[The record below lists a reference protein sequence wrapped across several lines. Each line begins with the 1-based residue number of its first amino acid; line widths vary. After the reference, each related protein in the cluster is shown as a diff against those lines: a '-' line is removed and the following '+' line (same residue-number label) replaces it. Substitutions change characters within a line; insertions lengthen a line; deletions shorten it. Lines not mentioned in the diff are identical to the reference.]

1 MTEEC
6 EFFDTAEEG
15 NFVCKKIGSSYKD
28 ITKEMCR
35 TICPVGIGKKRCEH
49 LKFTLRKDQ
58 SFSAIGIGGR
68 KTQIL
73 FEKAVCKKLQEQ
85 IFDTKK
91 CETCLAFR
99 QVTVKEKEE
108 EDTSSS
114 ALAKDELIQKG
125 IKLLID
131 GLGKENALE
140 FIKKM
145 KSTSSAVIPPQPKKE
160 EEKPLEKKEEKKEE
174 DELSLDK
181 WLPADF

>member
-1 MTEEC
+1 
-6 EFFDTAEEG
+6 
-15 NFVCKKIGSSYKD
+15 
-28 ITKEMCR
+28 MCR

-73 FEKAVCKKLQEQ
+73 FEKAVCKKLEEQ

-91 CETCLAFR
+91 CEACLEFR
-99 QVTVKEKEE
+99 QIIRKEKEKEE
-108 EDTSSS
+108 ESVSLE
-114 ALAKDELIQKG
+114 LAKDELIQKG

-131 GLGKENALE
+131 GLGRENALE
-140 FIKKM
+140 FVKKM
-145 KSTSSAVIPPQPKKE
+145 KSTSIFSDLPPQVQKEQENPIPKR
-160 EEKPLEKKEEKKEE
+160 EEKKEE

-181 WLPADF
+181 WLPTDF